1 MSNLIVCNTIEPGTY
16 AVKEIVSNKRNND
29 LAQDYVK
36 SLFDY
41 NQITGDLIRK
51 IRTSN
56 KVKIGDI
63 AGSLNKSNGYYH
75 VMIGGKAYKKHRIIF
90 LWHHGYLP
98 DYIDHIDR
106 DRSNNRIENLREV
119 TNKENVQN
127 RNISKKNTSGVTGV
141 YFDKCENM
149 WRACISIEGKR
160 TYIGRFKTLEEATK
174 VRKDAELRYYTHAP
188 K

>member
-1 MSNLIVCNTIEPGTY
+1 MQDL
-16 AVKEIVSNKRNND
+16 EIVSIKRNND
-29 LAQDYVK
+29 LTQDYVK

-51 IRTSN
+51 IKTSN
-56 KVKIGDI
+56 NVKIGDI
-63 AGSLNKSNGYYH
+63 AGSLNKYNGYYC
-75 VMIGGKAYKKHRIIF
+75 VKVGGKAYKKHRIIC

-119 TNKENVQN
+119 TNRENTQN
-127 RNISKKNTSGVTGV
+127 CNIRKSSTSGVAGV
-141 YFDKCENM
+141 HFDKFRNA

-160 TYIGRFKTLEEATK
+160 TYIGTFKTLEEATK